1 MSESYFDLAKYT
13 GETLEAEANFSPEDW
28 EPGDD
33 IPSDISDYLPDGWDL
48 SSTTGIDADEALDD
62 MRQALSDAMESW
74 RESVDCLDVR
84 AEVSV
89 YGGEV
94 TVNDVTLVLGTGGPH
109 VEVTLDSD
117 GDGRVIAYG
126 WFGAGRAEYPVSIA
140 GHPLMSIVELT
151 IETLDTLNRVGRY

>member
-1 MSESYFDLAKYT
+1 MSESYFNLAKQT
-13 GETLEAEANFSPEDW
+13 GETLEAEANFSPDDW

-33 IPSDISDYLPDGWDL
+33 IPSDIADNLPDGITLGTD
-48 SSTTGIDADEALDD
+48 DYALDD
-62 MRQALSDAMESW
+62 YRQALSDAMESW

-117 GDGRVIAYG
+117 GEGRVIAYG

-151 IETLDTLNRVGRY
+151 METLDTLNRAERRY